1 MKMTKELEERL
12 KLMQHFNQVLGDK
25 RYTRANIYND
35 KIFVHNNVMYATDA
49 HIFVAA
55 SNLTD
60 QKDFS
65 FFKCSGKKFEYLDSS
80 NKEVKEDKEAT
91 GDGKTF
97 EKILRPFEKLLQPFE
112 KLLQPLNCASVSF
125 DIDFEGY
132 PLPVKLCSSW
142 SRRWKDTMTVNFQ
155 TEEAIIDF
163 CGGLEEVGGVT
174 GTYGDIIKNISGT
187 VPENPI
193 HFAFWHIME
202 IMKQCKVKK
211 IHIESYPDAHRNT
224 CKVGDYVF
232 VFMHCAK

>member
-1 MKMTKELEERL
+1 MQMTKELEKRL

-25 RYTRANIYND
+25 RYTRAKIYND

-55 SNLTD
+55 ANLTD

-65 FFKCSGKKFEYLDSS
+65 FFKCSSKKFEYLDPS
-80 NKEVKEDKEAT
+80 NKEVKEDKEAF
-91 GDGKTF
+91 GDGKT
-97 EKILRPFEKLLQPFE
+97 FE

-132 PLPVKLCSSW
+132 TLPVKLCSSW
-142 SRRWKDTMTVNFQ
+142 SNRWKDKMTVNFQ
-155 TEEAIIDF
+155 TEEVIIDF
-163 CGGLEEVGGVT
+163 GRGLEEVGGVT

-193 HFAFWHIME
+193 RFSFWHIME

-211 IHIESYPDAHRNT
+211 IHIESYPGVHRNT
-224 CKVGDYVF
+224 CKVGDYTF
-232 VFMHCAK
+232 VFMFWDK

>member
-1 MKMTKELEERL
+1 MQMTKELEKRL
-12 KLMQHFNQVLGDK
+12 KLMRCFNQVLGDK
-25 RYTRANIYND
+25 RYTRAKIYND
-35 KIFVHNNVMYATDA
+35 KIFVHNDLMYATDA

-55 SNLTD
+55 ANLTD
-60 QKDFS
+60 LKDFS
-65 FFKCSGKKFEYLDSS
+65 FFKCGSKKFEYLDSS
-80 NKEVKEDKEAT
+80 DKEVKEDKEAF
-91 GDGKTF
+91 GDGKT
-97 EKILRPFEKLLQPFE
+97 FE

-142 SRRWKDTMTVNFQ
+142 SRRFEDTMTVNFQ
-155 TEEAIIDF
+155 TEEAVIDF
-163 CGGLEEVGGVT
+163 CGGLEAVGGVT

-211 IHIESYPDAHRNT
+211 IHIESYPDVHRNT
-224 CKVGDYVF
+224 CKVGNYTF
-232 VFMHCAK
+232 VFMLWDK

>member
-1 MKMTKELEERL
+1 MQMTKELEKRL
-12 KLMQHFNQVLGDK
+12 KLMQRFNQVLGDK
-25 RYTRANIYND
+25 RSYTRTKIYND
-35 KIFVHNNVMYATDA
+35 KIFVHNDIMYATDGN
-49 HIFVAA
+49 IFVAA

-65 FFKCSGKKFEYLDSS
+65 FFKCGSKKFEYLDSS
-80 NKEVKEDKEAT
+80 DKEVKEDKEAT

-97 EKILRPFEKLLQPFE
+97 ER
-112 KLLQPLNCASVSF
+112 LLQPLNCASVSF

-142 SRRWKDTMTVNFQ
+142 SLRHRDTLTVNFQ

-163 CGGLEEVGGVT
+163 GRGVEAVGGVT

-193 HFAFWHIME
+193 HFSFWHIME
-202 IMKQCKVKK
+202 IMKQCKVNK
-211 IHIESYPDAHRNT
+211 IHIESYPDVHRNT
-224 CKVGDYVF
+224 CKVGDYTF
-232 VFMHCAK
+232 VFMHWAE